1 MEEKVIDFDIQMEEI
16 QSIIEKVDEE
26 ENVKTI
32 KQNNK
37 LAEKAIFGV
46 EDLENILGHILS
58 KLSSEDKFRD
68 LLTRGVIKRENYP
81 NDPSNDSH
89 THKRFKI
96 VIKKYPHDTTEKNE
110 LFDDYVETIE
120 SKGHLTKLTTAL
132 LYPEVVSII
141 NRKLSEDEN
150 EHRFLIE
157 NNRNVSIVMSAN
169 KYAKIFIE
177 DGSYSH
183 DTVGKITLEFQ

>member
-1 MEEKVIDFDIQMEEI
+1 MEKAIDFDIQMEEI
-16 QSIIEKVDEE
+16 HSIIEKIDEE
-26 ENVKTI
+26 EHVKTT
-32 KQNNK
+32 KQNNR
-37 LAEKAIFGV
+37 LAEQAILGV
-46 EDLENILGHILS
+46 EDLGNILGHILN

-141 NRKLSEDEN
+141 NRKLSEDGN

-157 NNRNVSIVMSAN
+157 NNRNVSIVISDS

-177 DGSYSH
+177 DGNYSH
-183 DTVGKITLEFQ
+183 DSVGKITLEL